1 MRKRVNQSEAEAG
14 NGNTVPARETFAEL
28 YEEYLPR
35 VFRYMSY
42 RLNDT
47 SVAEDLTSNVF
58 EKALDKF
65 ASYRANKASF
75 STWLFTIARNTVI
88 DHYRTSS
95 KRQTVPL
102 DKAAEMAETK
112 SSPEEEFARRE
123 ERQRL
128 QVCLAALST
137 QEQDIVSL
145 KFGSELTN
153 RQIADMIGLS
163 ESNVGTILYRTVRK
177 LRDCFGGWQN
187 G

>member
-1 MRKRVNQSEAEAG
+1 MRKRARQPAAEAG
-14 NGNTVPARETFAEL
+14 NGNIASDRETFAEL
-28 YEEYLPR
+28 YEEYLPQ

-42 RLNDT
+42 RLNDN
-47 SVAEDLTSNVF
+47 SIAEDLTSSVF
-58 EKALDKF
+58 EKALARF
-65 ASYRANKASF
+65 TSYRADKASF

-88 DHYRTSS
+88 DHYRTSG
-95 KRQTVPL
+95 KKKTVPL

-128 QVCLAALST
+128 KVCLAALST
-137 QEQDIVSL
+137 QEQDIVSF

-153 RQIADMIGLS
+153 RQIAQMIGLS
-163 ESNVGTILYRTVRK
+163 ESNVGTILYRAVRK

>member
-1 MRKRVNQSEAEAG
+1 MRKRASQSAAEAG
-14 NGNTVPARETFAEL
+14 NGNIASARETFAEL
-28 YEEYLPR
+28 YEEYLPK
-35 VFRYMSY
+35 VFRYVSY
-42 RLNDT
+42 RLHDT
-47 SVAEDLTSNVF
+47 GVAEDLTASVF
-58 EKALDKF
+58 EKALERF
-65 ASYRANKASF
+65 TSYRADKASF

-88 DHYRTSS
+88 DHYRTSR
-95 KRQTVPL
+95 KKKTVSL
-102 DKAAEMAETK
+102 DKAAKMAETK
-112 SSPEEEFARRE
+112 SSPEEEFARQE

-128 QVCLAALST
+128 QVCLAALPT

-153 RQIADMIGLS
+153 RQIAQMIGLS

>member
-1 MRKRVNQSEAEAG
+1 MRKLESQPAAQEGKG
-14 NGNTVPARETFAEL
+14 NIAPARETFAEL

-47 SVAEDLTSNVF
+47 SVAEDLTASVF

-65 ASYRANKASF
+65 AVYRADKASF

-95 KRQTVPL
+95 KRQTVHL

-112 SSPEEEFARRE
+112 SSPEEEFSRRE

-128 QVCLAALST
+128 TVCLAVLST
-137 QEQDIVSL
+137 QEQDIVSF
-145 KFGSELTN
+145 KFGSELTS
-153 RQIADMIGLS
+153 RRIANMIGLS
-163 ESNVGTILYRTVRK
+163 ESNVGTILYRAVRK